1 MKHILQEFFKKPYYI
16 VIILYI
22 MKYYDIMFESDK
34 NIIKIEDI
42 EYKQR
47 FSKDI

>member
-1 MKHILQEFFKKPYYI
+1 MKYILQEFFEKSCYI

-22 MKYYDIMFESDK
+22 MKYYNIIFKSNE

-42 EYKQR
+42 EYKQY